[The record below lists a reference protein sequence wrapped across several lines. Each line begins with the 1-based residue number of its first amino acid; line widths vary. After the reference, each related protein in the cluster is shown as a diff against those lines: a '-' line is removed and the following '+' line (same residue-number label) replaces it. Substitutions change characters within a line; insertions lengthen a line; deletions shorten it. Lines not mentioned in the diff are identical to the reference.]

1 MKSALVVIDV
11 QKGMWENPAYPPYD
25 GEAVLDRIAGLIA
38 RARADKVPV
47 MYVQHHDLQNSGFQ
61 PGKSGFPFHE
71 KLTPQPGDDVTVKHH
86 GSAFNKTDFD
96 AKLKRAGID
105 QLVITGMQSEYCVD
119 SAVRGAVER
128 GYKVTLVRDGH
139 STFDT
144 KVAKAKTI
152 IDIQNDTLN
161 GSYATV
167 IPAAEVEFD
176 KTLHIYN
183 NKKEPQ

>member
-25 GEAVLDRIAGLIA
+25 GEAVVDRIAGLIA
-38 RARADKVPV
+38 KARGAEVPV
-47 MYVQHHDLQNSGFQ
+47 VYVQHHGTGDHPFQ
-61 PGKSGFPFHE
+61 PGRPGFPFHD
-71 KLTPQPGDDVTVKHH
+71 KIAPQPGDDVTVKHH
-86 GSAFNKTDFD
+86 GSAFHGTDFD

-105 QLVITGMQSEYCVD
+105 HLVVTGMQSEYCVD
-119 SAVRGAVER
+119 AAIRGAVER
-128 GYKVTLVRDGH
+128 GYKVTLVGDSH
-139 STFDT
+139 STGDT

-167 IPAAEVEFD
+167 LPAAEIVFE
-176 KTLHIYN
+176 
-183 NKKEPQ
+183 